1 MRKRNKGMNNE
12 ELNSRERKEL
22 ELRRQCNEFIISLET
37 IISETHDL
45 MLWRADNELE
55 TEERVD
61 ERLEAIK
68 SMNTSLRDL
77 TKPIRDLDVFSFRRG
92 LIS

>member
-1 MRKRNKGMNNE
+1 MSNE

>member
-1 MRKRNKGMNNE
+1 MNNE

>member
-1 MRKRNKGMNNE
+1 MSNE

-68 SMNTSLRDL
+68 SMNASLRDL

>member
-1 MRKRNKGMNNE
+1 MSNE

-45 MLWRADNELE
+45 MFWRADNELE

-77 TKPIRDLDVFSFRRG
+77 TKTIRDLDVFSWRRG
-92 LIS
+92 LFP

>member
-1 MRKRNKGMNNE
+1 MSNE

-77 TKPIRDLDVFSFRRG
+77 TKTIRDLDVFSWRRG

>member
-1 MRKRNKGMNNE
+1 MSNE

-22 ELRRQCNEFIISLET
+22 ELRRQCNDLIISLET

-45 MLWRADNELE
+45 MFWRADNELE